1 VDHTL
6 RPFTSSTVTVGG
18 NLRYQ
23 RSNSTNLGGTA
34 HSQVV
39 GGVFVQDQQELV
51 KDRLSLFGAV
61 GVSDHPEIPV
71 QVDGNAALIAT
82 VVPNHTLRFSFGR
95 AHRDPS
101 FGENFINFRRKFGPA
116 DGFQEPNLELEP
128 ESIKAWEAG
137 YHGRA
142 DLGSARLQLFAEGFK
157 ERISDLIG
165 IVTTNVGA
173 GTVPDLPTVT
183 VLQQFRNLE
192 TRDGKGFEVGGDVS
206 GRGAHLA
213 VQYAYQEFKN
223 VATGATIVNDIPR
236 HKFSSGLGL
245 SRGALEL
252 DAWVHVVSDT
262 QVEGYVLLNP
272 RVGVKL
278 GSWVLSAQG
287 FNMLNDR
294 HVETVNGRGIRGET
308 IGRLIT
314 ASVSY
319 RGR

>member
-1 VDHTL
+1 M
-6 RPFTSSTVTVGG
+6 RPFTSTISLEEARRRLDANVRPIARTERTPLHDAGG
-18 NLRYQ
+18 RVAAADVQSSLDVPPFA
-23 RSNSTNLGGTA
+23 RSAMDGY
-34 HSQVV
+34 
-39 GGVFVQDQQELV
+39 
-51 KDRLSLFGAV
+51 AV
-61 GVSDHPEIPV
+61 
-71 QVDGNAALIAT
+71 IA
-82 VVPNHTLRFSFGR
+82 
-95 AHRDPS
+95 
-101 FGENFINFRRKFGPA
+101 
-116 DGFQEPNLELEP
+116 
-128 ESIKAWEAG
+128 
-137 YHGRA
+137 A
-142 DLGSARLQLFAEGFK
+142 DL
-157 ERISDLIG
+157 ERASKDAPVSLRVLDRIYTG
-165 IVTTNVGA
+165 Q
-173 GTVPDLPTVT
+173 LPTVT

-192 TRDGKGFEVGGDVS
+192 NRDGKGFEVGGDVS
-206 GRGAHLA
+206 GHGAHLA

-223 VATGATIVNDIPR
+223 VATGATIVNDIPK

-245 SRGALEL
+245 TRGALEL

-294 HVETVNGRGIRGET
+294 HVETVNGRGIKGET

>member
-1 VDHTL
+1 
-6 RPFTSSTVTVGG
+6 
-18 NLRYQ
+18 
-23 RSNSTNLGGTA
+23 
-34 HSQVV
+34 
-39 GGVFVQDQQELV
+39 
-51 KDRLSLFGAV
+51 
-61 GVSDHPEIPV
+61 
-71 QVDGNAALIAT
+71 
-82 VVPNHTLRFSFGR
+82 
-95 AHRDPS
+95 
-101 FGENFINFRRKFGPA
+101 GPA
-116 DGFQEPNLELEP
+116 DGFQQPNLELEP
-128 ESIKAWEAG
+128 ESIQAWEAG

-142 DLGSARLQLFAEGFK
+142 DLGAARLQLFAEGFK

-173 GTVPDLPTVT
+173 GSVPELPTVT

-192 TRDGKGFEVGGDVS
+192 SRDGKGFEVGGDVS
-206 GRGAHLA
+206 GRGARLA

-223 VATGATIVNDIPR
+223 VATGATIVNDIPK

-278 GSWVLSAQG
+278 GGWVLSAQG

-294 HVETVNGRGIRGET
+294 HVETVNGRGIKGET